1 MPAPFAERDTIS
13 LVDHK
18 KNQNLSRILKHLYLK
33 NSASI
38 AQLSKQINAS
48 VPSTTS
54 FVNELLENGFIKE
67 LGASKTKSGRR
78 PVFFAINGSSKR
90 ILVISINIF
99 EVTFFITD
107 LDNTIIDKEVFE
119 INIKDPGYTDFIE
132 NRVISILANQPDIWA
147 AGISA
152 PGLVDKNTGINYTHN
167 NLNFDA
173 NTSLSTYLIEKTKI
187 PFFTIND
194 TQASIIGEHHYGLAK
209 GKRNVVSINL
219 DWGIGIGIM
228 VNGKILGGHEGFAGE
243 LGHIQIDPN
252 GTLCSCGK
260 IGCLDTVASASTVVR
275 RAKEGI
281 ASGKLSTLTTLDK
294 EIDLQSVVQSANKGD
309 EFSID
314 ILYDLG
320 RELGRGLSIAVHL
333 LNPEAVIIDG
343 ILSSAGELIVS
354 TLKQSINKY
363 CLTEFKKDLKI
374 LVSPLK
380 DMAKIY
386 GVKSHV
392 FLKMITIS

>member
-18 KNQNLSRILKHLYLK
+18 KNQNLSKILKHLYLK
-33 NSASI
+33 NSSSI
-38 AQLSKQINAS
+38 AQLSKHINAS
-48 VPSTTS
+48 VPSTTT
-54 FVNELLENGFIKE
+54 FVNELLENGIIKE

-78 PVFFAINGSSKR
+78 PVFFAINGASRR

-107 LDNTIIDKEVFE
+107 LDNTIIEKDVFE
-119 INIKDPGYTDFIE
+119 INIKDTGYKDFIE
-132 NRVISILANQPDIWA
+132 SKVAEILRLNSDIWA

-152 PGLVDKNTGINYTHN
+152 PGLVDKNTGINYTHST
-167 NLNFDA
+167 LNFDA
-173 NTSLSTYLIEKTKI
+173 KTSLSCYLREKTKI

-219 DWGIGIGIM
+219 DWGIGMGIM
-228 VNGKILGGHEGFAGE
+228 VNGKILGGNDGFAGE
-243 LGHIQIDPN
+243 LGHMQIDPN
-252 GTLCSCGK
+252 GTLCTCGK

-281 ASGKLSTLTTLDK
+281 AKGRLSTLTTLKND
-294 EIDLQSVVQSANKGD
+294 IDLQSVVQAANKGD

-320 RELGRGLSIAVHL
+320 RELGKGLSVAVHL

-343 ILSSAGELIVS
+343 ILTSAGDLIVS

-392 FLKMITIS
+392 YLKMITIN

>member
-1 MPAPFAERDTIS
+1 MPAPFADRETIS

-18 KNQNLSRILKHLYLK
+18 KNQNFSKILKHLYLK

-38 AQLSKQINAS
+38 AQLSKHINAS
-48 VPSTTS
+48 VPSTTG
-54 FVNELLENGFIKE
+54 FVNELLEEGAIKE

-78 PVFFAINGSSKR
+78 PVFFAINGGSKR
-90 ILVISINIF
+90 ILVISINIY
-99 EVTFFITD
+99 EVIFFITD
-107 LDNTIIDKEVFE
+107 LDNNIIEKEVFV
-119 INIKDPGYTDFIE
+119 INIKDIDYKSFIE
-132 NRVISILANQPDIWA
+132 DKVTTLLAIHPDIWA
-147 AGISA
+147 AGIST
-152 PGLVDKNTGINYTHN
+152 PGLVEKTTGINYTHH
-167 NLNFDA
+167 NLNIDSK
-173 NTSLSTYLIEKTKI
+173 TSLSDYLKGITNK

-219 DWGIGIGIM
+219 DWGLGMGIM
-228 VNGKILGGHEGFAGE
+228 VNGKILGGNDGFAGE
-243 LGHIQIDPN
+243 LGHMQVDPN
-252 GTLCSCGK
+252 GTLCTCGK

-281 ASGKLSTLTTLDK
+281 ANGRLSSLTKLKK
-294 EIDLQSVVQSANKGD
+294 EIDLHSVVQAANSGD

-320 RELGRGLSIAVHL
+320 RELGKGLSVAVHL

-343 ILSSAGELIVS
+343 ILTNAGELIVS

-392 FLKMITIS
+392 FLKMIATS